1 MVDSKENYKFDL
13 GVKELS
19 TCGGQSNIQLSI
31 KRDCIG
37 FCDWFRKLVALLT
50 NQIQN

>member
-1 MVDSKENYKFDL
+1 MVDSKGNYKFDL

-19 TCGGQSNIQLSI
+19 TCGGQSNFQLSI

-37 FCDWFRKLVALLT
+37 FYVTGSENLWHS
-50 NQIQN
+50 